1 MALSESRFDNSLGF
15 WSGWQRYALALGAL
29 IFLFALLFW
38 AFAELN
44 RHNKDIQTG
53 GNNSP
58 FWRIGEVETALLR
71 YINAMDLYR
80 SLDPESSP
88 VAVVDSY
95 EVLLSRVAL
104 FQKSETM
111 RAIAEI
117 DGASISLNALY
128 GELINLQ
135 PQMELITE
143 NGLTAGQVKAIRET
157 MSGYAWEFSGYPR
170 EAMQVQ
176 EGLIAGVQRKVRNTY
191 NLLAVIF
198 LFIVGTGGIIA
209 FFVFRERSLAI
220 ETQNYLA
227 TAIETMPD
235 AFALYDADDRLVLS
249 NQRFRQNHGLSLD
262 EAQSGPG
269 FTELLERDLGE
280 QRFPAAADNP
290 RAWLTRRINRH
301 NHPAAPFEEPF
312 MRDRWLQIAERR
324 TRRGEVVSI
333 ATDITQLKHRELELS
348 RSSLRFQQLAEASFD
363 GIVVVEDDHI
373 TRFNDH
379 VGHIFGW
386 QATDLHGKP
395 VDILFP
401 PGTEDVWRQA
411 LGQEALRA
419 RETLAQ
425 HRDGHLFNVEL
436 SSRRITYDDDRL
448 EVVFSIRDITERKQA
463 EDELR
468 AAKDAAEAGSRAK
481 SDFLA
486 MMSHEIRTPMNAIMG
501 MTTMLMKSKL
511 DTQQRAYATTAQD
524 SAEGLLVILNDLLD
538 LSKLEAGKFSLEMTD
553 FDLPGLADSVMDLLS
568 PHASEKKLKVEGDW
582 QGLEHRRVKGDP
594 TRVRQILLNLL
605 GNAVKFT
612 EAGEVTMRISQ
623 EPPTATGQI
632 ATFVEVI
639 DTGIGIS
646 REHQQRLF
654 SPFTQADATV
664 SRRFGGTGLGLAICR
679 RLVEAM
685 GGEIGV
691 SSEVGKGSTF
701 WFRLEFDPAP
711 AAESAEAAE
720 ATLDTGDEAAFA
732 AQAQRTL
739 QTLAR
744 SASSVQPAAPRKR
757 GAAAAASASAASET
771 AAHRILL
778 VEDSPTNRAVVEA
791 FLEDLPVTLDMAENG
806 QEGVDRAAATVY
818 DLVLMDMAMPVM
830 DGLTATRQIRK
841 LPGLNGKVPIVALT
855 ANAMASDRESCLAA
869 GMNDYLSKPLNL
881 AGLVDSVRRW
891 LALDEAE
898 AEAAAGDAGADA
910 ATMEASR
917 PADDEGYDLEIRA
930 KAERAIA
937 ASPAAAQETA
947 GQKTRVTTLLDASV
961 LAQLQTDTG
970 EDVLKMLVTAF
981 LEELDGRLTTLRD
994 LCAEERWADLRHE
1007 AHTIK
1012 GSSATFGA
1020 AALSQ
1025 AAKRI
1030 ENACDDGQIETI
1042 KQDVDAFPALARKTR
1057 SALIKA
1063 LKLKLSRGQAAA

>member
-1 MALSESRFDNSLGF
+1 M
-15 WSGWQRYALALGAL
+15 
-29 IFLFALLFW
+29 
-38 AFAELN
+38 
-44 RHNKDIQTG
+44 
-53 GNNSP
+53 
-58 FWRIGEVETALLR
+58 
-71 YINAMDLYR
+71 
-80 SLDPESSP
+80 
-88 VAVVDSY
+88 
-95 EVLLSRVAL
+95 
-104 FQKSETM
+104 
-111 RAIAEI
+111 
-117 DGASISLNALY
+117 
-128 GELINLQ
+128 
-135 PQMELITE
+135 
-143 NGLTAGQVKAIRET
+143 
-157 MSGYAWEFSGYPR
+157 
-170 EAMQVQ
+170 
-176 EGLIAGVQRKVRNTY
+176 
-191 NLLAVIF
+191 
-198 LFIVGTGGIIA
+198 
-209 FFVFRERSLAI
+209 
-220 ETQNYLA
+220 
-227 TAIETMPD
+227 
-235 AFALYDADDRLVLS
+235 
-249 NQRFRQNHGLSLD
+249 
-262 EAQSGPG
+262 
-269 FTELLERDLGE
+269 
-280 QRFPAAADNP
+280 
-290 RAWLTRRINRH
+290 
-301 NHPAAPFEEPF
+301 
-312 MRDRWLQIAERR
+312 
-324 TRRGEVVSI
+324 
-333 ATDITQLKHRELELS
+333 
-348 RSSLRFQQLAEASFD
+348 
-363 GIVVVEDDHI
+363 
-373 TRFNDH
+373 
-379 VGHIFGW
+379 
-386 QATDLHGKP
+386 
-395 VDILFP
+395 
-401 PGTEDVWRQA
+401 
-411 LGQEALRA
+411 
-419 RETLAQ
+419 
-425 HRDGHLFNVEL
+425 
-436 SSRRITYDDDRL
+436 
-448 EVVFSIRDITERKQA
+448 FSIRDITERKQA

-511 DTQQRAYATTAQD
+511 DSQQRAYATTAQD

-605 GNAVKFT
+605 GNALKFT

-623 EPPTATGQI
+623 EPPTATGRI
-632 ATFVEVI
+632 GTFVEVI

-701 WFRLEFDPAP
+701 WFRLEFDPAA
-711 AAESAEAAE
+711 AAEGSDTAE
-720 ATLDTGDEAAFA
+720 TTFDTGDEAAFA

-744 SASSVQPAAPRKR
+744 SASSVQPAAPRKSSVSAAKSSS
-757 GAAAAASASAASET
+757 AAADVAV
-771 AAHRILL
+771 HRILL

-791 FLEDLPVTLDMAENG
+791 FLEDLPVRLDMAENG

-891 LALDEAE
+891 LALDEPE
-898 AEAAAGDAGADA
+898 AVADNAKTDA

-917 PADDEGYDLEIRA
+917 PAEDEGYDLEIRA

-937 ASPAAAQETA
+937 ASPAADPETA
-947 GQKTRVTTLLDASV
+947 GKNTRVTTLLDASV

-1042 KQDVDAFPALARKTR
+1042 KQEVDAFPALAKKTR
-1057 SALIKA
+1057 AALVKA
-1063 LKLKLSRGQAAA
+1063 LKLKLSQGQAAA